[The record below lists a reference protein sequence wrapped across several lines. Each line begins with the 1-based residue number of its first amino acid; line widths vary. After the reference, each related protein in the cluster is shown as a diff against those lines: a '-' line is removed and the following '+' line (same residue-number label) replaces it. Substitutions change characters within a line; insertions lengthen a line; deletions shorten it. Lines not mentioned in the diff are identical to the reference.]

1 MSSPG
6 SVVVGARRFVLLLG
20 IAGTVK
26 CSDVAPLLH
35 RVSPVVV
42 PQSDV
47 MESHSELVLRFCF
60 PTKTSIKS
68 AFTLHP
74 LVTITMPAARSAL
87 AQVGTD
93 LTSSSHFF
101 VEPIDKAANIPWIR
115 PRSRMCEIPFTFHDK
130 AGKRASEFPPCLAWK
145 KLFRGDNGP
154 KTFAHRVHRH
164 EHVVEA
170 VTAFEEIIADTC
182 FM

>member
-87 AQVGTD
+87 
-93 LTSSSHFF
+93 
-101 VEPIDKAANIPWIR
+101 
-115 PRSRMCEIPFTFHDK
+115 PRSGRI
-130 AGKRASEFPPCLAWK
+130 
-145 KLFRGDNGP
+145 
-154 KTFAHRVHRH
+154 
-164 EHVVEA
+164 
-170 VTAFEEIIADTC
+170 
-182 FM
+182 